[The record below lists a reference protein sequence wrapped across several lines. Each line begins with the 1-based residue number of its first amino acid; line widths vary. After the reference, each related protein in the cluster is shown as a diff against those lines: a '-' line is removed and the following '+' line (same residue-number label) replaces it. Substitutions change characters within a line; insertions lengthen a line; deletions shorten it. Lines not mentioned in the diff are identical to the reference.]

1 MLWGTWNEIWKK
13 GQSTIDLE
21 LSNAP
26 DELEYRFHFPKT
38 WINIRWFALEKLI
51 LLMQKF
57 TFSKFLEISGFET
70 FISEGFI

>member
-26 DELEYRFHFPKT
+26 DELEYRFQFPKT

-51 LLMQKF
+51 LLMQKV

-70 FISEGFI
+70 FVSEGFI